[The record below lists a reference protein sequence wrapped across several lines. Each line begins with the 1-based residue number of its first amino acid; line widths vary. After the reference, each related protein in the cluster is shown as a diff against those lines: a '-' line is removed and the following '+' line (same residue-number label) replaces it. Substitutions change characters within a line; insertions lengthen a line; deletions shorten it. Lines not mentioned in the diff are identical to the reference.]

1 MINAVQMSNP
11 NFYGV
16 KNLKSKN
23 VTRKVAN
30 LSESPLKGLSERPM
44 RFEEPEKDFFDRN
57 PFLTGSLGS
66 TWYGTIAGYMGY
78 FISMKA
84 GS

>member
-11 NFYGV
+11 NFCGV

-23 VTRKVAN
+23 VTRKVVN
-30 LSESPLKGLSERPM
+30 LNESPLKGLSERPM
-44 RFEEPEKDFFDRN
+44 RFEEQEKDFFDRN

-66 TWYGTIAGYMGY
+66 TWYGTVGAY
-78 FISMKA
+78 FLYLTSMK
-84 GS
+84 S